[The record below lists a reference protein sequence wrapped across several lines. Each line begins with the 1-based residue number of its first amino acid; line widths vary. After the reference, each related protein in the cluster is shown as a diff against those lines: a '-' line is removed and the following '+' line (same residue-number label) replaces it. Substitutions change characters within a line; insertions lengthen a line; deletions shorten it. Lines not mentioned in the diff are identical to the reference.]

1 LIAFEDLARRVTL
14 TGAHPGPT
22 FSNMGRSAK
31 VGVFLASLACLT
43 ATAAAA
49 ADSPVGTWVKNAEGG
64 EPQATM
70 TIESWGIGDTR
81 LSYPG
86 ANGAVATVA
95 SRLDG
100 ADSPVLANGEPTPA
114 TVAIKLLDE
123 HHARVV
129 SKINLQTVGTSR
141 WSFSRDFKT
150 LTVAND
156 FRKSLAGTPAGKST
170 ETWTRK

>member
-1 LIAFEDLARRVTL
+1 
-14 TGAHPGPT
+14 
-22 FSNMGRSAK
+22 
-31 VGVFLASLACLT
+31 
-43 ATAAAA
+43 
-49 ADSPVGTWVKNAEGG
+49 
-64 EPQATM
+64 
-70 TIESWGIGDTR
+70 
-81 LSYPG
+81 
-86 ANGAVATVA
+86 VATVA